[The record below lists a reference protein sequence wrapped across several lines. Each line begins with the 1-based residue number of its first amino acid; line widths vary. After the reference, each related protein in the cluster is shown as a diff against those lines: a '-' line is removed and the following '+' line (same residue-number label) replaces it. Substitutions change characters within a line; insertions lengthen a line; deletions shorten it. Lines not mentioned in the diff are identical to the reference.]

1 MQEIIKKYKDKY
13 IKYNGEIGSIEQ
25 VIYMILSY
33 ITGKTIAEI
42 KLDYIN
48 IEKYIDFEL
57 FDKYMKKVFEE
68 NIPVQY
74 IIGRTYL
81 YNEEYVVS
89 KDVLVPRQDTETL
102 IEEAIKCINEN
113 NLETLLDLCTG
124 SGAVGISISKN
135 SNIKRCVLSDISKEA
150 LRVADK
156 NIILNCAIKCKTI
169 YSDMFKNINKIKVD
183 IIVSNPPYISNKEMA
198 ELSNYVKNEPNIALR
213 AGKLGLD
220 FYECIYEN
228 SKKYLNNNG
237 YILVEIG
244 CLQANNVI
252 NIINKYSE
260 YDNIEIIKDING
272 KDRVIKCHFHK
283 I

>member
-1 MQEIIKKYKDKY
+1 MQEIIKKYKEKY
-13 IKYNGEIGSIEQ
+13 ITYNGEIGSMEQ

-33 ITGKTIAEI
+33 ITGRTIAEI

-57 FDKYMKKVFEE
+57 FDKYMKEVFEE

-74 IIGRTYL
+74 IIGKAYL
-81 YNEEYVVS
+81 YNEEYIVS

-102 IEEAIKCINEN
+102 IEEAVKCIKDN

-135 SNIKRCVLSDISKEA
+135 SNIKKCILSDISKKA
-150 LRVADK
+150 LNIADK
-156 NIILNCAIKCKTI
+156 NIILNSAKKCETI
-169 YSDMFKNINKIKVD
+169 YSDMFKNITKIKVD
-183 IIVSNPPYISNKEMA
+183 IIVSNPPYISNKEMDV
-198 ELSNYVKNEPNIALR
+198 LSNYVKNEPDIALR

-220 FYECIYEN
+220 FYECIFEN
-228 SKKYLNNNG
+228 SKEYLNDNG

-244 CLQANNVI
+244 YLQGNNVI

-260 YDNIEIIKDING
+260 YDNIEIIKDMNG

>member
-1 MQEIIKKYKDKY
+1 MQEIIKKYKEKY
-13 IKYNGEIGSIEQ
+13 IRYNGEIGSIEQ

-33 ITGKTIAEI
+33 ITGRTIAEI

-74 IIGRTYL
+74 IIGKTYL

-102 IEEAIKCINEN
+102 IEEAVKCINEN
-113 NLETLLDLCTG
+113 KLDTLLDLCTG

-135 SNIKRCVLSDISKEA
+135 SNIKKCVLSDISKIA
-150 LRVADK
+150 LKIADK
-156 NIILNCAIKCKTI
+156 NIILNNANKCETI

-183 IIVSNPPYISNKEMA
+183 IIVSNPPYISDKDMG
-198 ELSNYVKNEPNIALR
+198 ELSNYVKNEPAIALR

-220 FYECIYEN
+220 FYEIIYQN
-228 SKKYLNNNG
+228 SKYYLNNNG

-244 CLQANNVI
+244 CFQTKNVI

-260 YDNIEIIKDING
+260 YDCIEIIKDING